1 MLRTISLYFH
11 TIRYLKCSQVFFQLW
26 YPIKNLLINSWYPY
40 SKYVNTNLLT
50 FSNINIYS
58 ETGNYN
64 SRSRTF
70 TFLNKTHTFS
80 DSIDWQFMGHGKLW
94 NYHLQYLNYLNDATT
109 SISERNKVLIQ
120 LSESVNA
127 SALKLEAYPVSLR
140 IINTLLF
147 YENVTTDQKSIN
159 RALFR
164 QIHFLEN
171 NLEYHILANH
181 LLENYIALCMAAIY
195 MNDDRLWNKCYA
207 KLCSE
212 LEEQILADGAHY
224 ERSHMYHSIVLYRLI
239 LLYQVLIKSNKGDYD
254 RIRYYIQKMASWLVT
269 FSLPNDRYPLF
280 QDSCISGAPPVSW
293 ISNTL
298 IQLNIEIHQG
308 ILSDSAY
315 FKFEHDPIVLYVNA
329 GNVVPTYQ
337 PGHAH
342 ADMLHF
348 DLYFKGQPIFVD
360 YGISTYESGSQ
371 RQYERS
377 TQAHNTVVI
386 NGQNQSEIW
395 SQFRMAQRAHIKVS
409 RVDQHHL
416 EGEITHYAG
425 QQWSH
430 KRIFD
435 VHPNQLI
442 IEDFVVAEEVVS
454 SVMYL
459 HCHHNVGNVD
469 LDFEKSKINIAGMQL
484 LILGA
489 HKIVIEDMDEA
500 LDFNVY
506 IKSKRISISFE
517 KQIKTIITWH
527 D

>member
-1 MLRTISLYFH
+1 M
-11 TIRYLKCSQVFFQLW
+11 
-26 YPIKNLLINSWYPY
+26 NA
-40 SKYVNTNLLT
+40 NLLT
-50 FSNINIYS
+50 FSNISTYS
-58 ETGNYN
+58 ETGSYN
-64 SRSRTF
+64 SVSRTF

-80 DSIDWQFMGHGKLW
+80 DSIDWQFMGLGKLW
-94 NYHLQYLNYLNDATT
+94 NYHLQYLNSLNDDTT
-109 SISERNKVLIQ
+109 SITERNKVLIQ
-120 LSESVNA
+120 LSKSVNA

-147 YENVTTDQKSIN
+147 YKNVTKDQKSIN
-159 RALFR
+159 RALLR

-181 LLENYIALCMAAIY
+181 LLENYIALCMASLY

-212 LEEQILADGAHY
+212 LEEQIMEDGAHY
-224 ERSHMYHSIVLYRLI
+224 ERSPMYHSIILYRLI

-254 RIRYYIQKMASWLVT
+254 LIRYYIQKMATWL
-269 FSLPNDRYPLF
+269 FSFCLPNGRYPLF
-280 QDSCISGAPPVSW
+280 QDSCISGAPPASW
-293 ISNTL
+293 ISETL
-298 IQLNIEIHQG
+298 RQLNLEVHQG
-308 ILSDSAY
+308 KLSDCAY
-315 FKFEHDPIVLYVNA
+315 YKFEHDPIVLYVNA

-342 ADMLHF
+342 ADILHF
-348 DLYFKGQPIFVD
+348 DLYFKGRPIFVD
-360 YGISTYESGSQ
+360 FGISTYESGPQ
-371 RQYERS
+371 RHYERS

-425 QQWSH
+425 QPWSH

-454 SVMYL
+454 SLMYL
-459 HCHHNVGNVD
+459 HCHQDVGPINID
-469 LDFEKSKINIAGMQL
+469 YEKNKMNIAGMQL

-489 HKIVIEDMDEA
+489 NKVVIEDHQQA
-500 LDFNVY
+500 LDFNLYV
-506 IKSKRISISFE
+506 KSKRISISFE

-527 D
+527 E